1 MISRA
6 TARVSA
12 KGELSRPAI
21 VDRALDIADAE
32 GRDAITIRRLAQE
45 FGVTPM
51 ALYWHVAN
59 KDELLDAMGDRF
71 FDAVPDDV
79 IEQVPKLPWPD
90 YLGQMVHALI
100 TALRA
105 HPASAHLAAPRLLQC
120 DRGRLIAERTL
131 ARLRAEGFSIEQAT
145 DIGRTAM
152 QTAVMLVTE
161 QAGAEPG
168 VPAEQR
174 DAVRDAKRQAIEALP
189 AREFPNL
196 RACAAAMTDCEDEQ
210 AYFDFGVDLLVM
222 GVQQLR
228 RRVRAEA
235 RAQSRDG

>member
-1 MISRA
+1 LSTVIART
-6 TARVSA
+6 TARSGA

-71 FDAVPDDV
+71 FETVPDDV
-79 IEQVPKLPWPD
+79 IEQVPNLPWPD
-90 YLGQMVHALI
+90 YLGQMVQALVA
-100 TALRA
+100 TLRV

-120 DRGRLIAERTL
+120 ERGRLIAERTL
-131 ARLRAEGFSIEQAT
+131 ARLRTEGFSVEQAT

-152 QTAVMLVTE
+152 QTAVTLVTE

-168 VPAEQR
+168 VPAAQR
-174 DAVRDAKRQAIEALP
+174 DAVREAKRQAIEALP
-189 AREFPNL
+189 ADEFPNL

-210 AYFDFGVDLLVM
+210 AYFDFGIDLLVM

-228 RRVRAEA
+228 RRVRA
-235 RAQSRDG
+235 QSRA